1 LLCVRRNPRDGRR
14 ALLWGE
20 NVAASGSAELEVRRT
35 RHHCNLKGSPPM
47 IALRVAALVSLSLFA
62 TAPAQARNVVEV
74 AQSTGQFN
82 TLIAAAKAAGIAGA
96 LTAPGKKTVFAP
108 TDAAFARLPKGTVAN
123 LLKPQ
128 NKDKLKAILTYHVV
142 GGSTIRA
149 RDIKTGTTNVGTLN
163 GQDVRVRKNGHGVSV
178 NGVSVSQADVKA
190 DNGIIHVIGKVLLPK

>member
-1 LLCVRRNPRDGRR
+1 MF
-14 ALLWGE
+14 
-20 NVAASGSAELEVRRT
+20 AS
-35 RHHCNLKGSPPM
+35 
-47 IALRVAALVSLSLFA
+47 RVAVFA
-62 TAPAQARNVVEV
+62 VLGLLGTAPAQAKNVVEV

-108 TDAAFARLPKGTVAN
+108 TDAAFARLPKGTVAK
-123 LLKPQ
+123 LLKPE
-128 NKDKLKAILTYHVV
+128 NKEKLKSILTYHVV

-149 RDIKTGTTNVGTLN
+149 RDIKTGTTSVGTLN

-190 DNGIIHVIGKVLLPK
+190 DNGVIHVIGKVLLPK